1 MTINVAEG
9 LIECFILTFINI
21 TYVGKN
27 CYICSMTQNRYSN
40 AMTEDLRNAMEV
52 LRRGGVILYPTDTV
66 WGIGCDASC
75 SEAVRRIYSIKQRPD
90 SKALITLVASE
101 AMLER
106 SVEEVP
112 EVAWQLID
120 VAVEPLTVV
129 YDRGC
134 GVAPELL
141 APDGSIGI
149 RLVKDCLAAELC
161 RRLGRPL
168 VSTSANKAGDS
179 TPMCF
184 GEISA
189 DVLDAVDYVCV
200 SGRQAPPSA
209 KASSVIK
216 LGCDGTVK
224 ILRK

>member
-1 MTINVAEG
+1 
-9 LIECFILTFINI
+9 
-21 TYVGKN
+21 
-27 CYICSMTQNRYSN
+27 MTQTRQANGS
-40 AMTEDLRNAMEV
+40 ADDLRDALEV

-66 WGIGCDASC
+66 WGIGCDAAC
-75 SEAVRRIYSIKQRPD
+75 SEAVERIYSIKQRPD

-106 SVEEVP
+106 RVAEVP
-112 EVAWQLID
+112 DVAWQLLE
-120 VAVEPLTVV
+120 VAVDPLTVV

-149 RLVKDCLAAELC
+149 RLVRDCFAAELC

-168 VSTSANKAGDS
+168 VSTSANIAGAP
-179 TPMCF
+179 TPLSYPDIAP
-184 GEISA
+184 EI
-189 DVLDAVDYVCV
+189 LQAVDYVCLT
-200 SGRQAPPSA
+200 GRADAPAA
-209 KASSVIK
+209 KASAVIK

>member
-1 MTINVAEG
+1 
-9 LIECFILTFINI
+9 
-21 TYVGKN
+21 
-27 CYICSMTQNRYSN
+27 MTQTRQANGS
-40 AMTEDLRNAMEV
+40 ADDLRDALEV

-66 WGIGCDASC
+66 WGIGCDATC
-75 SEAVRRIYSIKQRPD
+75 SRAVERIYSIKQRPD

-112 EVAWQLID
+112 EVAWQLLD
-120 VAVEPLTVV
+120 VAVDPLTVV
-129 YDRGC
+129 YDRGR

-149 RLVKDCLAAELC
+149 RLVRDCFAAELC

-168 VSTSANKAGDS
+168 VSTSANIAGEP
-179 TPMCF
+179 TPLSYPDIAP
-184 GEISA
+184 EILSA
-189 DVLDAVDYVCV
+189 ADYVCLT
-200 SGRQAPPSA
+200 GRTDPPAA
-209 KASSVIK
+209 KASAVIK